1 MPKQEKK
8 KNPEFKSPT
17 LNGGSQARRYVTNSL
32 ENNNNK
38 MKRKKKKKKNRIKK

>member
-32 ENNNNK
+32 ENTNNNK
-38 MKRKKKKKKNRIKK
+38 MKRKKRRKKKKQN